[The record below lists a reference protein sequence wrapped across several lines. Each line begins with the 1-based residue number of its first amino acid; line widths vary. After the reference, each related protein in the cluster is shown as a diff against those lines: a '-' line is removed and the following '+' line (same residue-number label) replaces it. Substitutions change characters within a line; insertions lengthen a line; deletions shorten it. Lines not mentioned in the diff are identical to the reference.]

1 MSPPRD
7 EGHHQTRRLAP
18 STVFRLN
25 VVLGCLFLLDAGL
38 FVRLHRIT
46 ETVIRAEFAACWF
59 LVALTT
65 KAQFTDRNRGIV
77 VGGVLACFLII
88 DFFAFYLR

>member
-1 MSPPRD
+1 
-7 EGHHQTRRLAP
+7 
-18 STVFRLN
+18 
-25 VVLGCLFLLDAGL
+25 
-38 FVRLHRIT
+38 LHRTTKNI
-46 ETVIRAEFAACWF
+46 IRAEFAACWF
-59 LVALTT
+59 VVALTT